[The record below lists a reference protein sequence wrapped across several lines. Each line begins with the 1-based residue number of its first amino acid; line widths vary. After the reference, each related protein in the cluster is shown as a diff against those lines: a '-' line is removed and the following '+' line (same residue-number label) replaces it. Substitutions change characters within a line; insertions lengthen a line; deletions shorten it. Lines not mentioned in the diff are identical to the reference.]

1 MKRSSVI
8 SGFFVIAMVSLVAGC
23 ASKPPTTAAKLI
35 IGGKSLDSLIPAA
48 ERTRIDHTFPP
59 TYQGNIL
66 IAEGMGKTIY
76 RRQQLAVRAGNAYRA
91 QPKTRRSKLAGWLV
105 IRHHGALEVLFIAE
119 RNKLPHLVATASGT
133 APDIETVNPPRR
145 LTAQEAAL
153 WRARALAFTAR
164 IGHCSR
170 SYLPVAFPVKAAG
183 EKRIFVYLLP
193 LAPANTMM
201 LGGYYRIRIGTDGTR
216 ILDTHGYTQ
225 SCLAMKRNPKAVGIA
240 VTENESPTPTAPQV
254 YANLRYGFPIYVSTT
269 QNHQQWKIEQGRIS
283 PLKTPPRRS
292 EPR

>member
-8 SGFFVIAMVSLVAGC
+8 SGFFVIAMAGLVAGC
-23 ASKPPTTAAKLI
+23 ASKPPAAATALV
-35 IGGKSLDSLIPAA
+35 IGGQTLDSLIPAA
-48 ERTRIDHTFPP
+48 ERTRIERTFPAA
-59 TYQGNIL
+59 YRGNIL

-91 QPKTRRSKLAGWLV
+91 QPKTRHSKLAGWLV
-105 IRHHGALEVLFIAE
+105 IRNNGALEVLFIAK
-119 RNKLPHLVATASGT
+119 RNKRPHLVATASGT
-133 APDIETVNPPRR
+133 APEIETVDPPRR
-145 LTAQEAAL
+145 LTTQEAAL

-164 IGHCSR
+164 IGRCSH

-201 LGGYYRIRIGTDGTR
+201 LGGYYRIRISADGTR
-216 ILDTHGYTQ
+216 ILDTHSYTR
-225 SCLAMKRNPKAVGIA
+225 SCLKMKRNPKAMGIA

-254 YANLRYGFPIYVSTT
+254 YANLRYGLPVYVSTT
-269 QNHQQWKIEQGRIS
+269 QNHRQWKIEQGRIS
-283 PLKTPPRRS
+283 PLETPSRQ
-292 EPR
+292 